1 MIKATLG
8 DIFHRIR
15 TRLKIKKN
23 KILSEWIAHSYNA
36 LKYFQMKIN
45 VNQRESYPT
54 LFDD

>member
-1 MIKATLG
+1 MTKATLG

-15 TRLKIKKN
+15 TRLKRKKN